1 MFTLGF
7 AYNKSGKYFS
17 KYQWLKSEASTQISA
32 TDVIAGQ
39 LGNWLHCHSLFHV
52 YSGEVMTILQM

>member
-17 KYQWLKSEASTQISA
+17 KYQWLKSEASTQISV

-39 LGNWLHCHSLFHV
+39 LGN
-52 YSGEVMTILQM
+52 